1 MFEVGPVTMPGPPH
15 ALLVLW
21 LLARPATPLTFAPE
35 PGKLAVVRE
44 EKAAS
49 NIICALLTEEAGL
62 SAFQQGAGMCRM
74 GLQQESQGLVKMVWT
89 ACGKR
94 NILCTVF
101 PQPRLS

>member
-1 MFEVGPVTMPGPPH
+1 MPDPPR
-15 ALLVLW
+15 AMLLLL

-89 ACGKR
+89 ACGKG